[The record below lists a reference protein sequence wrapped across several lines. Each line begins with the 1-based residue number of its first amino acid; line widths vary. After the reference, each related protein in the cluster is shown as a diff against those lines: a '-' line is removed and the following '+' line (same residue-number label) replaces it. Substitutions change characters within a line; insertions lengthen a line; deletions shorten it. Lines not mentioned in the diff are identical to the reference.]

1 MGNASPSFEAQV
13 RLAPGEGEPV
23 VPTNHIVF
31 RHHRAPEV
39 AWSIDVATGGHV
51 LHLALAQC
59 VFNNVLRI
67 AQERELAL
75 SDVRVT
81 ADGGFD
87 EDGTAS
93 TGIDCAIE
101 LSGAADR
108 SNLTGL
114 AREAFDASSV
124 VAVLRRGGSVELTS
138 VRATGKPNLGSA
150 TH

>member
-1 MGNASPSFEAQV
+1 MGNVSPSFEAQV

-23 VPTNHIVF
+23 VPTDHIVF

-39 AWSIDVATGGHV
+39 AWSIDTATGGHV

-67 AQERELAL
+67 AQERGVTLG
-75 SDVRVT
+75 DVSVK

-93 TGIDCAIE
+93 TGIDCTIE
-101 LSGAADR
+101 LSGAADQ
-108 SNLTGL
+108 SDLAGL
-114 AREAFDASSV
+114 AVEAFDASSV
-124 VAVLRRGGSVELTS
+124 VAVLRRGGAVELTS
-138 VRATGKPNLGSA
+138 VRATAQPNLGSP
-150 TH
+150 TD